1 LPRTPAEATRRVA
14 SGDLPSSGVI
24 ALTVE
29 FVAKPKVAQ
38 RVKTIIPATIAGA
51 FEGVTGFAGYL
62 VMVSDQEPR
71 LVTVVTLWTGD
82 NRSTS
87 GRENARW
94 VRKLLAPYLDRC
106 LRVQTSFAH
115 LPTFLAI
122 PQKLDPAVE
131 RFSPARSAEED
142 EILSGS
148 AGRSFNPLE
157 TTSHDLPKP
166 EQIQAKQSQVHS
178 NHLEESDSQASG
190 KLDDVYG
197 NAELLECSLAH

>member
-1 LPRTPAEATRRVA
+1 MTAKNCGDLTSSVQTASPSRDLIQPLPRTPAEATRRVA

-82 NRSTS
+82 N
-87 GRENARW
+87 
-94 VRKLLAPYLDRC
+94 
-106 LRVQTSFAH
+106 
-115 LPTFLAI
+115 
-122 PQKLDPAVE
+122 
-131 RFSPARSAEED
+131 
-142 EILSGS
+142 
-148 AGRSFNPLE
+148 PLE

>member
-1 LPRTPAEATRRVA
+1 MTAKNCGDFISPAQKAGPPRDLARPVPHSPDENTRRVVG
-14 SGDLPSSGVI
+14 GDPASSGVI

-29 FVAKPKVAQ
+29 FVAKPQVAQ
-38 RVKTIIPATIAGA
+38 RVKTAIPATIAGA
-51 FEGVTGFAGYL
+51 FDGVAGFAGYL

-115 LPTFLAI
+115 LPKFLEI
-122 PQKLDPAVE
+122 PRKLDPVVE
-131 RFSPARSAEED
+131 RFSLARSAEED
-142 EILSGS
+142 EILSGL
-148 AGRSFNPLE
+148 AGMV
-157 TTSHDLPKP
+157 LPP
-166 EQIQAKQSQVHS
+166 
-178 NHLEESDSQASG
+178 G
-190 KLDDVYG
+190 
-197 NAELLECSLAH
+197 